1 MSQGLSLTDYRNCI
15 LYHDQSKCGIET
27 HLQAKF
33 FCLVSLG
40 RKEKQVRQYRQYSV
54 YALKNQKTET
64 KQKKVL
70 KMSWISLALYRTCN
84 KFRHGT
90 FVHDTK
96 VQEKKERNQKSVLY
110 VCQKIILCPKY
121 DYHRPLAFQVKAL
134 HMIIVL
140 RYCTNIS
147 HIVAMFLYMFP
158 LLWTIYFFL

>member
-40 RKEKQVRQYRQYSV
+40 RKEKQDRQYSV

-70 KMSWISLALYRTCN
+70 KMSWISLALYRTA
-84 KFRHGT
+84 
-90 FVHDTK
+90 VSLDT
-96 VQEKKERNQKSVLY
+96 E
-110 VCQKIILCPKY
+110 
-121 DYHRPLAFQVKAL
+121 H
-134 HMIIVL
+134 
-140 RYCTNIS
+140 
-147 HIVAMFLYMFP
+147 LYMTQRSRKKKREIKKVFYMCVRKLFCVLNTITIDP
-158 LLWTIYFFL
+158 LHFR